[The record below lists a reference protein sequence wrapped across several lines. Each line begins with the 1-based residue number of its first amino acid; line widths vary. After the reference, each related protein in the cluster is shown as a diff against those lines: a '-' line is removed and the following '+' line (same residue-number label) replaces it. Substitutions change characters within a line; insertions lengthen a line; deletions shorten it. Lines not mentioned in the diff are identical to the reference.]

1 MIQKTQ
7 PNISVPRIE
16 EVEDE
21 KVRKLFEEYNKI
33 FFEMIPAIYSDIS
46 SINTRLNTLE
56 E

>member
-7 PNISVPRIE
+7 PNVSLPRLDGI
-16 EVEDE
+16 EDE

-46 SINTRLNTLE
+46 SINERLNTLE